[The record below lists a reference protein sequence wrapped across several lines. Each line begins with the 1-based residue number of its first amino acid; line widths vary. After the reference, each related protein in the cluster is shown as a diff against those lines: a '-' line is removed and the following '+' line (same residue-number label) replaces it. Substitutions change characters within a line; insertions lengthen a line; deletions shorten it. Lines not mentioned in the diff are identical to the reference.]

1 MTLTIL
7 LTYPQLLQKIR
18 KSSPKTMYVEVSI
31 NVPKENIIVFEYA
44 INELRKMK
52 EIYAMY
58 HNNVNHPL
66 HNDIKS
72 FCWPVPLNVES

>member
-1 MTLTIL
+1 
-7 LTYPQLLQKIR
+7 
-18 KSSPKTMYVEVSI
+18 MYVEVSI

-52 EIYAMY
+52 KIYAMY

-72 FCWPVPLNVES
+72 FCWPVPLNVESWLFQTQLYKLWCLVGLKIQEIQ

>member
-1 MTLTIL
+1 
-7 LTYPQLLQKIR
+7 
-18 KSSPKTMYVEVSI
+18 MYVEVGI

-44 INELRKMK
+44 ISELRKMK
-52 EIYAMY
+52 EIYDAMY